1 MQGGKNFL
9 GKNLQNFAG
18 SGNLY
23 DFTYHKLTR
32 MLAQMLKWD
41 PTHPDVLVLN
51 NILELYVDGDVSTS
65 TGLKAIFGLSSQ
77 YLKTLKTNSMKRIWD
92 CWKTNFS
99 SSLCFFRPLC
109 WVTQTFSIFDSV
121 KGF

>member
-23 DFTYHKLTR
+23 DYTYHKLTR

-41 PTHPDVLVLN
+41 PAHPDVLVLN
-51 NILELYVDGDVSTS
+51 NILELYVDGDVDIYWAEGYPLAYPTKLSPAS
-65 TGLKAIFGLSSQ
+65 EEFDDELYEELEEMGLL
-77 YLKTLKTNSMKRIWD
+77 D
-92 CWKTNFS
+92 
-99 SSLCFFRPLC
+99 
-109 WVTQTFSIFDSV
+109 D
-121 KGF
+121 

>member
-9 GKNLQNFAG
+9 GKKLQNFAG

-23 DFTYHKLTR
+23 DFTYHKLAR

-51 NILELYVDGDVSTS
+51 NILELYVDGDVDIYWAE
-65 TGLKAIFGLSSQ
+65 GYPLAYPAKLSSSREDFNDEL
-77 YLKTLKTNSMKRIWD
+77 YDELSDMGLLD
-92 CWKTNFS
+92 
-99 SSLCFFRPLC
+99 
-109 WVTQTFSIFDSV
+109 D
-121 KGF
+121 

>member
-23 DFTYHKLTR
+23 DFTYHKLTS
-32 MLAQMLKWD
+32 MMAQMLKWD

-51 NILELYVDGDVSTS
+51 NILELYVDGDVDISWAAGYPLAYPANS
-65 TGLKAIFGLSSQ
+65 LKDFEDELYEELEDMGLLE
-77 YLKTLKTNSMKRIWD
+77 D
-92 CWKTNFS
+92 
-99 SSLCFFRPLC
+99 
-109 WVTQTFSIFDSV
+109 
-121 KGF
+121 